1 MVVFVSSRRT
11 KIFFDQTQNERGRLD
26 STFSH
31 LGDLLRDNDFD
42 VEPYTEFMILAKKIE
57 KAQVIVFGCPNSSKL
72 RPAEID
78 VLKRYVEK
86 GGGLLLLS
94 LSGGD
99 RGLMNNLS
107 KLAENFGISFD
118 NTAVKDERNNAGIPT
133 MPVISDITAHPVTE
147 DVKNLVYPSGCTLK
161 VTGKAVELAKT
172 SEMAEPAQQPII
184 AVAEHRKGRVVSVGS
199 YEIFRTG
206 GGFDNAG
213 NKAFALN
220 VFRWLGGEVRFA
232 SPSKVA
238 KGEKGTASETE
249 TTVDAPSV
257 SPAVYQEMEKTLRR
271 LVNAVF
277 DLQKDVGRVREQ
289 VKSVDGNMGKLR
301 DQFQDFAEKTQKQ
314 LGMIVPTKQFET
326 KEESRIAELENDI
339 KAIEKEIS
347 SVQQLRDHVEER
359 HSSGAMPTET
369 YNEQAEKLD
378 KRIKS
383 LEDRATKKKKEL
395 EKITAT

>member
-1 MVVFVSSRRT
+1 VVLLSNRRT
-11 KIFFDQTQNERGRLD
+11 KILFDQTQNERGRLD

-31 LGDLLRDNDFD
+31 LGDLLKENDYD
-42 VEPYTEFMILAKKIE
+42 IEPYTEFMILAKKIE
-57 KAQVIVFGCPNSSKL
+57 KAQIVVFGCPNSSKL

-107 KLAENFGISFD
+107 KLAEHFGISFD

-133 MPVISDITAHPVTE
+133 MPIISDITSHPITE

-161 VTGKAVELAKT
+161 VSGKAIEIAKT
-172 SEMAEPAQQPII
+172 SEMAEPAHQPI
-184 AVAEHRKGRVVSVGS
+184 VAIIEHRKGRVVCAGS

-206 GGFDNAG
+206 GGFDNES
-213 NKAFALN
+213 NKTFALN
-220 VFRWLGGEVRFA
+220 VFRWLAGDVRYV

-238 KGEKGTASETE
+238 KREKGTASET
-249 TTVDAPSV
+249 TTAVESPPV
-257 SPAVYQEMEKTLRR
+257 SSTTYQEMEKTLRR

-289 VKSVDGNMGKLR
+289 VKNVDGNMSKLR

-314 LGMIVPTKQFET
+314 LGIMIPAKQFET
-326 KEESRIAELENDI
+326 EEESRVSELESDI

-369 YNEQAEKLD
+369 YTEQSEKLD
-378 KRIKS
+378 KRINS
-383 LEDRATKKKKEL
+383 LENRLKKKKKEL
-395 EKITAT
+395 EKITAE

>member
-1 MVVFVSSRRT
+1 MSSRRT
-11 KIFFDQTQNERGRLD
+11 KVLFDQTQNERGRLD

-31 LGDLLRDNDFD
+31 LGDLLRDNDYD
-42 VEPYTEFMILAKKIE
+42 VESYTEFMILAKKIE
-57 KAQVIVFGCPNSSKL
+57 KAQIIVFGCPNSSKL

-133 MPVISDITAHPVTE
+133 MPVISDITSHPITE
-147 DVKNLVYPSGCTLK
+147 DVKDLVYPSGCTLK
-161 VTGKAVELAKT
+161 VSGKAVEIAKT
-172 SEMAEPAQQPII
+172 SEMAEPAQQPI
-184 AVAEHRKGRVVSVGS
+184 VAIVEHRKGRVVCAGS

-206 GGFDNAG
+206 GGFDNEG
-213 NKAFALN
+213 NKTFALN
-220 VFRWLGGEVRFA
+220 IFRWLAGEVRYV

-238 KGEKGTASETE
+238 KGEKGTASET
-249 TTVDAPSV
+249 TTAVEAPTV
-257 SPAVYQEMEKTLRR
+257 SSTVYQEMEKTLRR

-289 VKSVDGNMGKLR
+289 VKNVDTNMTKLR
-301 DQFQDFAEKTQKQ
+301 EQFQDFAEKTQQ
-314 LGMIVPTKQFET
+314 QMGMIVPAKQFESE
-326 KEESRIAELENDI
+326 EESRISELKGDI
-339 KAIEKEIS
+339 KAIEKEVS

-369 YNEQAEKLD
+369 YTEQAEKLD

-383 LEDRATKKKKEL
+383 LEDRLKKKQKEL
-395 EKITAT
+395 EKLTAE

>member
-1 MVVFVSSRRT
+1 MSSRRT
-11 KIFFDQTQNERGRLD
+11 KVFFDQTQNERGRLD

-42 VEPYTEFMILAKKIE
+42 IEPYTEFMILAKKIE
-57 KAQVIVFGCPNSSKL
+57 KAQVVVFGCPNSSKL

-133 MPVISDITAHPVTE
+133 MPVVSDITAHPITE
-147 DVKNLVYPSGCTLK
+147 DVQNLVFPSGCTLK
-161 VTGKAVELAKT
+161 VSGKAVDIART
-172 SEMAEPAQQPII
+172 SEMAEPAKQPIVAI
-184 AVAEHRKGRVVSVGS
+184 AEHRKGRVVCAGS

-206 GGFDNAG
+206 GGFDNES
-213 NKAFALN
+213 NKIFALN
-220 VFRWLGGEVRFA
+220 VFRWLAGEVRYA

-238 KGEKGTASETE
+238 KGEKGTAKEV
-249 TTVDAPSV
+249 TTTTTTAEAPPV
-257 SPAVYQEMEKTLRR
+257 SPAAYDEMEKTLRR

-289 VKSVDGNMGKLR
+289 VKNVDNGMSKLR

-326 KEESRIAELENDI
+326 EEESRVAELESDV

-369 YNEQAEKLD
+369 YTEQAEKLD

-383 LEDRATKKKKEL
+383 LEDRLKKKKKEI
-395 EKITAT
+395 EKITAE